1 MLDRNQLLAV
11 LESRSNDFTRF
22 ERKRHQAVI
31 RLRDSLSRL
40 EARGRQAL
48 EASLQAFDTPGAFPT
63 PELDRGLI
71 PPFPRTFQHHPE
83 ALSWAQAQL
92 EGRTSFAADGSQIEP
107 DERYSIPVALIQI
120 GSYENHHL
128 PEGSYRR
135 ETALQVL
142 TPDDLDGEGPVKR
155 LIDLARFEA
164 EIETLIR
171 FMHERATEDPGVAR
185 PLVFLDGSL
194 VVSFAEKQSK
204 DPHALRYV
212 SRILALLEASQK
224 TRTPLVAYVDGSRA
238 KDLARMTALAAG
250 EEAEGVSD
258 ALLLEGRLRWG
269 DRTAAFRCAREGILD
284 SYGRHRREIG
294 FCYLQTREGHPPA
307 RLEFPL
313 WMQDALDAWIDAVR
327 ADVIAGGGYPYTLA
341 AADATAVL
349 NASDR
354 DRFLRT
360 IEDFLSRNEI
370 PFSFSTKALSKLRRR

>member
-1 MLDRNQLLAV
+1 MLDRNQLLAA
-11 LESRSNDFTRF
+11 LESRSSDFTRF
-22 ERKRHQAVI
+22 DRNRHQAVI

-40 EARGRQAL
+40 EARGRQGLEAAL
-48 EASLQAFDTPGAFPT
+48 EAFDTPGALPT
-63 PELDRGLI
+63 PELDRGLVL
-71 PPFPRTFQHHPE
+71 PFPRAFQHHPE
-83 ALSWAQAQL
+83 ALSWAQSQL

-142 TPDDLDGEGPVKR
+142 TPDDLEGEGPVKR

-171 FMHERATEDPGVAR
+171 FMRARAGEAAR

-194 VVSFAEKQSK
+194 VVSFAEKQAK

-212 SRILALLEASQK
+212 SRMLALLEASEE

-238 KDLARMTALAAG
+238 KDLARMTALASG
-250 EEAEGVSD
+250 EEAETVSD
-258 ALLLEGRLRWG
+258 AMLLEGRLRWG
-269 DRTAAFRCAREGILD
+269 DRTAAFVCAREGILD
-284 SYGRHRREIG
+284 SYGRQRREIG
-294 FCYLQTREGHPPA
+294 FCYVQTREGHPPA

-313 WMQDALDAWIDAVR
+313 WMQDTLDAWVDAVR

-360 IEDFLSRNEI
+360 IEDFLGRKEI